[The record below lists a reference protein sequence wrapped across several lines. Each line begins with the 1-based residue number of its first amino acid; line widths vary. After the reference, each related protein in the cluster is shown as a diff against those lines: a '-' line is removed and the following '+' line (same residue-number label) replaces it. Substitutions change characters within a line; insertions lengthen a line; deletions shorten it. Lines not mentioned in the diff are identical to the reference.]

1 MVEPHDFVDVWYGD
15 ILLDEADERYWSV
28 LNEQE
33 RVKAQSFKRQDLQRK
48 YIKTRAVLKLVLAG
62 YLPVDAQ
69 QLSIATAT
77 YGKPYI
83 RTQSPV
89 YFNLSHQGNR
99 FAIVVS
105 NITEVGIDI
114 EQYRDRK
121 NMSALVGKCFSD
133 QEAKFWLAL
142 PNIQQTKMFY
152 WFWVR
157 KEAFV
162 KAVGRGIALG
172 LNQCVVNPDKP
183 SCFASI
189 PSAYGLAE
197 NWKILDIPLN
207 ADEVCAVV
215 LKTADAFEFKQT
227 LWR

>member
-1 MVEPHDFVDVWYGD
+1 MVEQQYFVDVWYGD

-121 NMSALVGKCFSD
+121 IC
-133 QEAKFWLAL
+133 
-142 PNIQQTKMFY
+142 
-152 WFWVR
+152 R
-157 KEAFV
+157 H
-162 KAVGRGIALG
+162 
-172 LNQCVVNPDKP
+172 
-183 SCFASI
+183 
-189 PSAYGLAE
+189 
-197 NWKILDIPLN
+197 
-207 ADEVCAVV
+207 
-215 LKTADAFEFKQT
+215 
-227 LWR
+227 